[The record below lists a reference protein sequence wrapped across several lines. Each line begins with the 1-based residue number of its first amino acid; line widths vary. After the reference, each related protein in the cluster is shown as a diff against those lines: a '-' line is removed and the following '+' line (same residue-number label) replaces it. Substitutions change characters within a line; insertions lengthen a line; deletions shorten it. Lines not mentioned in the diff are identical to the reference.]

1 LEDLSKFL
9 CTHLGYI
16 PTTATNPST
25 KTKTK
30 LSFNRYVC
38 PSHIAVGEA
47 WKKKTLVSFE
57 ELGENIHTYIHT
69 NIHTYLHT
77 LHGFFDQWA
86 STRKLTKKVGIK
98 NNFRSSL
105 FPHE

>member
-1 LEDLSKFL
+1 LEDLSNFF

-38 PSHIAVGEA
+38 LSHIPVGEA
-47 WKKKTLVSFE
+47 WKKKTLGSFE
-57 ELGENIHTYIHT
+57 ELGENIYTYYIHTYISS
-69 NIHTYLHT
+69 TYTHCM
-77 LHGFFDQWA
+77 GF
-86 STRKLTKKVGIK
+86 LING
-98 NNFRSSL
+98 SL
-105 FPHE
+105 PGN